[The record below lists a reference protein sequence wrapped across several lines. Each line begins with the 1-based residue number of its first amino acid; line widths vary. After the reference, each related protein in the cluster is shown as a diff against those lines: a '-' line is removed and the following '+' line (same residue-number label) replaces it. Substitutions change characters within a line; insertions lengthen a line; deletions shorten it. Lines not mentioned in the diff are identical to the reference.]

1 MKHGKKYIILTILL
15 LCIASVI
22 IFSSNKSIARYV
34 SNSFWNYFVKSKDFY
49 FTSSSLS
56 EVVSKN
62 VDNLWT
68 GESVKFIV
76 RNGVNDK
83 VVSNTNIE
91 YSATCSVV
99 GEAESYAACKMNGTN
114 TDTFADTL
122 TSSQVCSNTTGD
134 GKNVSSYN
142 EETCLAE
149 GYDYVYIPVEKE
161 LYFDIVLTD
170 NTKEIKDVVVN
181 VLVASTTP
189 YKKELKGVFTLHKSE
204 LNDDEIIM
212 NYKNYSDYGKLTIT
226 SSYSVNKCM
235 ELSWNSDNL
244 SINSNSNILSKS
256 YDLNGYINKVVFLM
270 NPKSNMSYI
279 FNSRDLETIYNSDS
293 FTISESSAC
302 Q

>member
-49 FTSSSLS
+49 FTSNSLS
-56 EVVSKN
+56 EVVTKN

-91 YSATCSVV
+91 YSATCNVV